1 MTLENELFVQVFA
14 TVFSVLGCIW
24 WLDRKITN
32 TRQELQTDIR
42 LLDTKLSDEIKEVRG
57 EVKEV
62 RGEVKEV
69 RQASETAHK
78 GILAQLTDI
87 KVQQAAHT
95 ERFNCIEKHLNLS
108 RGDGTE

>member
-62 RGEVKEV
+62 R
-69 RQASETAHK
+69 QASETAHK

-95 ERFNCIEKHLNLS
+95 ERFNCIEKHLNMS
-108 RGDGTE
+108 RTDGTE

>member
-62 RGEVKEV
+62 R
-69 RQASETAHK
+69 QASETAHK

>member
-42 LLDTKLSDEIKEVRG
+42 LIDTKLSDEI
-57 EVKEV
+57 KEV

>member
-42 LLDTKLSDEIKEVRG
+42 LLDTKLSVREI
-57 EVKEV
+57 KEV

>member
-62 RGEVKEV
+62 R
-69 RQASETAHK
+69 QASETAHK
-78 GILAQLTDI
+78 GILAHLTDI

-95 ERFNCIEKHLNLS
+95 ERFNCIEKHLNMS
-108 RGDGTE
+108 RTDGTE

>member
-24 WLDRKITN
+24 WLDRKLTN
-32 TRQELQTDIR
+32 MRQELQTDIR
-42 LLDTKLSDEIKEVRG
+42 LLDTKLSGEI
-57 EVKEV
+57 KEV

-95 ERFNCIEKHLNLS
+95 ERFNCIEKHLNMS
-108 RGDGTE
+108 RADGTE